1 MINIIWILSIYVVV
15 ILANAILNFTVS
27 VYKIE
32 NIICKNHCF
41 VKDIEVHGSINAD
54 EQLVQNAKHIRKN
67 NKAHKQEIFS
77 LGGFAFEAVVQVDWP
92 CNAETDN
99 H

>member
-41 VKDIEVHGSINAD
+41 VKDIEP
-54 EQLVQNAKHIRKN
+54 LVQFPII
-67 NKAHKQEIFS
+67 IFKIS
-77 LGGFAFEAVVQVDWP
+77 QSVLRIPRLARRPTLAMVFSTPLVTMP
-92 CNAETDN
+92 SPP
-99 H
+99 